1 MSITIPPYLKSG
13 DTIAITCPAGY
24 MAAEK
29 AVTCIET
36 LRQQGYMVAVG
47 KTLGSDSQTYFSGTD
62 EERLDELQA
71 FLDDKDIKA
80 ILFGRGGY
88 GMGRIIDKLDFKQ
101 FARHPKWL
109 IGVSDITILH
119 SHLYSNYK
127 IASMHAPMAAAF
139 NEEGFNN
146 EYVGS
151 LLAALRGDKAIY
163 TVVANP
169 NNRLGEAKG
178 KLVGGNLSLLA
189 NATGTASDIKT
200 KNCILFLEDIGE
212 QLYNIDRMLYQI
224 KRSGKLKGLAG
235 LIIGGFTDL
244 KDTERPF
251 GKDIYQI
258 VNELVAEYDYP
269 VCYDFPVSHNKENY
283 ALKIGVKYK
292 LTVGEAAVT
301 LKE

>member
-1 MSITIPPYLKSG
+1 MIITPPYLQPG

-36 LRQQGYMVAVG
+36 LQQQGYKVAVG
-47 KTLGSDSQTYFSGTD
+47 KTLGSTSQTYFSGTD

-88 GMGRIIDKLDFKQ
+88 GTGRIIDRINFKK
-101 FARHPKWL
+101 FIRNPKWL
-109 IGVSDITILH
+109 IGFSDITILH

-139 NEEGFNN
+139 NEEGFSN
-146 EYVGS
+146 EYIGS
-151 LLAALRGDKAIY
+151 LLAALRGEKANY
-163 TVVANP
+163 TVVPNS
-169 NNRLGEAKG
+169 NNRLGGAKG
-178 KLVGGNLSLLA
+178 KLIGGNLSLLA
-189 NATGTASDIKT
+189 HATGTASDLKT

-258 VNELVAEYDYP
+258 ISELVAEYDYP

-283 ALKIGVKYK
+283 ALKIGLKYK
-292 LTVGEAAVT
+292 LTVGETAVT